1 VLVDKSYSLY
11 WYIGTYQVKVTKEE
25 DTKSLVC
32 GGRSKQARYL
42 LA

>member
-25 DTKSLVC
+25 DIYKVKYVED
-32 GGRSKQARYL
+32 GVSKQGIS
-42 LA
+42 